1 MKTKKLLIII
11 LAILLVASFAVGF
24 SACNKDK
31 DGADGP
37 SEGELRNSA
46 CVDLTVAILGRID
59 ANWGGLLNDD
69 QIASL
74 ENGGDY
80 ILSYEWTNFFVEA
93 VKNSD
98 VQTAKITKATNFV
111 LSGDGAKI
119 FADDL
124 DVNAIAKLM
133 REIGVTSDDAKN
145 IAFNI
150 TRSLVT
156 DSDGVF
162 GRAIEKLDVV
172 PVSAKARANAV
183 DVKNSCRNSLDSLT
197 SLTENKN
204 TVATSL
210 DNAENGLKAL
220 FSFAYKSADLLA
232 GDETFVSKISSGTL
246 SGVTIDEIVTYLNGV
261 KSSLSELQNVLTD
274 SEVEKLGTALG
285 AVNDYLGSAVFANET
300 VNSAVSGLKYAY
312 FASDYI
318 VTACDFISTVGDF
331 VLTKNLEGTTKD
343 YQTLS
348 DFITV
353 NSGEEYASEG
363 SDANVTVLTI
373 RAITFA
379 LGINPYIKGTDE
391 YSSEVAAAKQKVID
405 LYDSFVSSSA
415 GVYEKEILFIYA
427 SSAINQSDS
436 EKVLGDGVTVARVG
450 EILQKEIAL
459 GMFKGAYQKYAA
471 GNTNVANTV
480 RDTAKTLIKY
490 YSGEDAVLGTADY
503 TASWYNEVVAK
514 STAKIQSE
522 LTAVLPAVQADIKNN
537 YIEHVFENVI
547 DALVEVAV
555 ESPVKITDEGYN
567 QLVEKLE
574 NAFALMMPEAE

>member
-1 MKTKKLLIII
+1 MKTKKMLIII
-11 LAILLVASFAVGF
+11 LAILLVSSFAVGF

-31 DGADGP
+31 DGDDGP
-37 SEGELRNSA
+37 SESELRNSA

-59 ANWGGLLNDD
+59 AGWGGLLNGD

-93 VKNSD
+93 VKNSA

-111 LSGDGAKI
+111 LSSDGAKI

-162 GRAIEKLDVV
+162 SRAIEKLDAV

-183 DVKNSCRNSLDSLT
+183 DVKNSCRNSLDSLS
-197 SLTENKN
+197 SLTANKN
-204 TVATSL
+204 AVATSL

-220 FSFAYKSADLLA
+220 FAFAYKSADLLA

-246 SGVTIDEIVTYLNGV
+246 SGVTIDEMVTYLNGV
-261 KSSLSELQNVLTD
+261 KSSLNEFQNVLTD
-274 SEVEKLGTALG
+274 AEVEKLGNALG
-285 AVNDYLGSAVFANET
+285 AVNDYLGSVVFANET

-343 YQTLS
+343 YQSLS
-348 DFITV
+348 DFLTV
-353 NSGEEYASEG
+353 NSGEEYANEG
-363 SDANVTVLTI
+363 SNANVTVLTI

-379 LGINPYIKGTDE
+379 LGVNPYIKGTDK
-391 YSSEVAAAKQKVID
+391 YSSEVVAAKQKVID
-405 LYDSFVSSSA
+405 LFDDFVSTSA
-415 GVYEKEILFIYA
+415 GVYEKEIIFIYA
-427 SSAINQSDS
+427 SSAINQNDS
-436 EKVLGDGVTVARVG
+436 EKVLGEGVTVARIG

-459 GMFKGAYQKYAA
+459 GMFKSAYQKYAA
-471 GNTNVANTV
+471 GNTSIANTV

-503 TASWYNEVVAK
+503 TASWYNEVVTK
-514 STAKIQSE
+514 STAKLQNE
-522 LTAVLPAVQADIKNN
+522 LTAVLPAVQADLKN
-537 YIEHVFENVI
+537 YVESVFENLI
-547 DALVEVAV
+547 DAFAEVAV

-574 NAFALMMPEAE
+574 NAFALIMPEAE